1 MNNKDLKV
9 IAEGLIATME
19 NAGNKSI
26 KIQNEGLKTT
36 IKKDGSPV
44 TNGDLE
50 VNKILTEKINQ
61 LTPSIPIISEE
72 TVDLKDRK
80 SVV

>member
-9 IAEGLIATME
+9 IAEALIVTME
-19 NAGNKSI
+19 SAGNKSI

-44 TNGDLE
+44 TNGDFQTF
-50 VNKILTEKINQ
+50 ILNFNRFI
-61 LTPSIPIISEE
+61 PSAFHSRDK
-72 TVDLKDRK
+72 TF
-80 SVV
+80 SYNF